1 MTQTQT
7 KGLKAATLSLNFA
20 SYSPQSSYGIRDF
33 AADAI
38 HVYDID
44 VWVVF
49 LLLHSVCHREKLN
62 LSKQAWVLLKD
73 EFVLEVPKN
82 VYY

>member
-7 KGLKAATLSLNFA
+7 EGLKAATLSLNFA

-44 VWVVF
+44 V
-49 LLLHSVCHREKLN
+49 
-62 LSKQAWVLLKD
+62 
-73 EFVLEVPKN
+73 
-82 VYY
+82 